1 MSFGHPQTK
10 NADIDDRQAC
20 SDAVK
25 KAGEEQKCGAILQ
38 AS

>member
-10 NADIDDRQAC
+10 IAGIDDRQAY

-25 KAGEEQKCGAILQ
+25 KAGQDQKCGAILQ